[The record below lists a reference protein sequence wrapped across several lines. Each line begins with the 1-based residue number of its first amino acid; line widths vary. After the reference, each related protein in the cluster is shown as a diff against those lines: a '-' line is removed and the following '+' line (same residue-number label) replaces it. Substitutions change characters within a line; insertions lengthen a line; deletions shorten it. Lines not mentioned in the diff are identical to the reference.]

1 MEMKWTLPLW
11 QRRDND
17 NKDKNNDNPNTNNK
31 YNNQPREKGLQ
42 QIQQRKQWQRR
53 NIKLLTIYFWT
64 KTHL

>member
-42 QIQQRKQWQRR
+42 QIQQRKQW
-53 NIKLLTIYFWT
+53 
-64 KTHL
+64 

>member
-31 YNNQPREKGLQ
+31 HNNQPREKGLQ
-42 QIQQRKQWQRR
+42 QIQQRK
-53 NIKLLTIYFWT
+53 
-64 KTHL
+64 